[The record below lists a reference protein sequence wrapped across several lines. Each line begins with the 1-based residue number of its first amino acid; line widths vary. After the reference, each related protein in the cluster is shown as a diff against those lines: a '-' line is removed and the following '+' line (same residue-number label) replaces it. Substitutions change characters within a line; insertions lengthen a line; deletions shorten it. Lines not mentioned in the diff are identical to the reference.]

1 MRRKIVYAE
10 QKGYEVLAERL
21 GSLVR
26 EHLRGLGIPDDHE
39 VYSILQ
45 LDIEVSAM
53 GLIDYLSK

>member
-1 MRRKIVYAE
+1 MTE

-26 EHLRGLGIPDDHE
+26 EHLRGLGIPDNHE
-39 VYSILQ
+39 VYSILE

-53 GLIDYLSK
+53 GLMDYLSK